1 MKKSLQSWIKD
12 LADNFSE
19 QELKYGAV
27 HKAKLILQVED
38 CDTREMHLHNLKYT
52 SK

>member
-27 HKAKLILQVED
+27 HNAKLILHVKD
-38 CDTREMHLHNLKYT
+38 CDTEEIHLHSIKYT
-52 SK
+52 KK